1 MTDTPR
7 KKKPQDLRSQQ
18 WFGRQDRDGFAYRSW
33 VKGKGVPHDQFDG
46 RPVIGI
52 CNTFSE
58 LTPCNS
64 HFRTLAEQVKI
75 GVYEAGGFPLEFPVM
90 SLGET
95 LLRPTAML
103 YRNLASMDVEESIR
117 GNPIDGVVLLFGC
130 DKTTPALLMGASS
143 VDLPAIGV
151 SGGPMLSGKWR
162 GQELGSGTGVWSMS
176 EQVRAGTLK
185 LSDFFEAESCM
196 HRSHGHCMTMGT
208 ASTMACMVE
217 ALGIG
222 LPGNA
227 AYPAV
232 DGRRNVLARM
242 AGRRIVDMVHED
254 VKMSQI
260 LTREAFENAIR
271 TLAAI
276 GGSTNAVIHLTAI
289 AGRLGVPL
297 QLEDF
302 DRLASQ
308 LPCLVNLQPSGEHL
322 MEDFCY
328 AGGLPVVMKEIE
340 HLLHA
345 NVLTASG
352 KTVAENISDAQ
363 NYDPR
368 VIKSFQAPFKE
379 KAGIAV
385 LRGNLAPRGAVI
397 KPSAATPALLVHT
410 GRAVVFE
417 DIEDFHKR
425 IDDDALDVDENC
437 VLVLKNCGP
446 KGYPGMAETGNMPLP
461 PKILKKGI
469 TDMVLRGNLAPR
481 GAVIKPCAATPAL
494 LVHTGRAVVFEDIED
509 FHKRIDDDAL
519 DVDENCVL
527 VLKNCGPKGYPG
539 MAETG
544 NMPLPPKILK
554 KGITDMVRVSD
565 ARMSGT
571 AYGTVVLH
579 TAPEAAAGGPLALVQ
594 NGDLIELD
602 VPKRKLHLHVSDAEL
617 AARRAKWVAPTAPLE
632 SGYWKLYVD
641 TVLQADEGVDLDFL
655 RGKRG
660 AFVPRDN
667 H

>member
-1 MTDTPR
+1 MTDKPR
-7 KKKPQDLRSQQ
+7 KLPQDLRSQQ

-64 HFRTLAEQVKI
+64 HFRTLAEAVKI

-103 YRNLASMDVEESIR
+103 YRNLVSMDVEESIR
-117 GNPIDGVVLLFGC
+117 GNPIDGVVLLMGC

-143 VDLPAIGV
+143 VNLPTIGV
-151 SGGPMLSGKWR
+151 SGGPMLNGKWR

-185 LSDFFEAESCM
+185 LADFFEAESCM

-208 ASTMACMVE
+208 ASTMASMVE

-232 DGRRNVLARM
+232 DGRRNVIARN
-242 AGRRIVDMVHED
+242 AGRRIVEMVHTD
-254 VKMSQI
+254 QTIAQV
-260 LTREAFENAIR
+260 LTREAFENAIK

-276 GGSTNAVIHLTAI
+276 GGSTNAVIHLIAI
-289 AGRLGVPL
+289 AGRLGVKL
-297 QLEDF
+297 GIDDF
-302 DRLASQ
+302 ERLASE
-308 LPCLVNLQPSGEHL
+308 LPCLVNLQPSGQYL

-328 AGGLPVVMKEIE
+328 AGGLPVVMKEIAQ
-340 HLLHA
+340 HLHLGAVTA
-345 NVLTASG
+345 NGLTVG
-352 KTVAENISDAQ
+352 ENIADAQ
-363 NYDPR
+363 NFNTE
-368 VIKSFQAPFKE
+368 VIKPYAAPFKAR
-379 KAGIAV
+379 AGIAI

-397 KPSAATPALLVHT
+397 KPSAATPALMTHT
-410 GRAVVFE
+410 GRAVVFQ
-417 DIEDFHKR
+417 DSTDFHAR
-425 IDDDALDVDENC
+425 IDDESLDVDEHC
-437 VLVLKNCGP
+437 ILVLKNCGP
-446 KGYPGMAETGNMPLP
+446 KGYPGMAEVGNMPLP
-461 PKILKKGI
+461 PK
-469 TDMVLRGNLAPR
+469 VLR
-481 GAVIKPCAATPAL
+481 
-494 LVHTGRAVVFEDIED
+494 
-509 FHKRIDDDAL
+509 
-519 DVDENCVL
+519 
-527 VLKNCGPKGYPG
+527 
-539 MAETG
+539 
-544 NMPLPPKILK
+544 
-554 KGITDMVRVSD
+554 KGITDMVRISD

-579 TAPEAAAGGPLALVQ
+579 TTPEAAAGGPLALVHD
-594 NGDLIELD
+594 GDLITLD
-602 VPKRKLHLHVSDAEL
+602 VPARKLHLHVDDAEL
-617 AARRAKWVAPTAPLE
+617 ERRRSAWVAPEPAMH
-632 SGYWKLYVD
+632 SGYWKLYID
-641 TVLQADEGVDLDFL
+641 HVLQADEGADLDFL
-655 RGKRG
+655 RGMRG
-660 AFVPRDN
+660 AAVPKDN